1 LVIAL
6 AASPGSHARSLAAG
20 IPRIEATHMRKFIS
34 TMMAG
39 VMMAG
44 LGIGLAGCSDESSVK
59 SETKATGP
67 GGTTTVTDKTSV
79 KTSGDNPPPVAP
91 KPAP

>member
-1 LVIAL
+1 
-6 AASPGSHARSLAAG
+6 
-20 IPRIEATHMRKFIS
+20 MRKFIS
-34 TMMAG
+34 ATMAG

-79 KTSGDNPPPVAP
+79 KTTGENPPPVAP
-91 KPAP
+91 KTTP